1 MNRIFGLGIAIFFA
15 IVGISLVGGEREA
28 TAALGCNGCSEA
40 PACCG
45 VKDCCGLFGLKCRP
59 KCHCGGL
66 LKHRK
71 KCCGLFGWKCK
82 CSCSAEPTCC
92 APEPACC
99 APEPACCAPVP
110 TCCAPEPTCCAPETS
125 WAAPEAAP
133 AAPEASPSDEAP
145 APPAEASI
153 RMPVRVHTVSFRR

>member
-1 MNRIFGLGIAIFFA
+1 MEDSDMNRIFGLGIAIFFA

-28 TAALGCNGCSEA
+28 TAAWGCNGCSEA

-45 VKDCCGLFGLKCRP
+45 VKSCCGLFGHKCRE
-59 KCHCGGL
+59 KCHGL
-66 LKHRK
+66 FAKRDR
-71 KCCGLFGWKCK
+71 CCGLFGHKCK

-92 APEPACC
+92 APEPTCC
-99 APEPACCAPVP
+99 APEPA
-110 TCCAPEPTCCAPETS
+110 CAPEPTCCAPEPS
-125 WAAPEAAP
+125 CAAPEEAP
-133 AAPEASPSDEAP
+133 APPEVSPSDEAP

>member
-66 LKHRK
+66 FSHHK
-71 KCCGLFGWKCK
+71 KCCGLFGLKCK
-82 CSCSAEPTCC
+82 CSCSAPSCCEPEPTCCEPEPTCC
-92 APEPACC
+92 APEPSC
-99 APEPACCAPVP
+99 
-110 TCCAPEPTCCAPETS
+110 
-125 WAAPEAAP
+125 AAPEAAP
-133 AAPEASPSDEAP
+133 AEASPSDEAP

>member
-66 LKHRK
+66 FQHRN
-71 KCCGLFGWKCK
+71 KCCGLFGLKCK
-82 CSCSAEPTCC
+82 CSCSAPSCCEP
-92 APEPACC
+92 E
-99 APEPACCAPVP
+99 P
-110 TCCAPEPTCCAPETS
+110 TCCAPEPTCCAPEPS
-125 WAAPEAAP
+125 CAAPEAAP
-133 AAPEASPSDEAP
+133 AAPAEASPSDEAP